1 MTNEERDIIS
11 QFISRVSGAQAPAQP
26 AFGGSVP
33 ATTAPALPPV
43 DPEADR
49 LIGDLFTRY
58 PAARYRITQLAFVQ
72 EHALNEAQN
81 RIQRLEW
88 ELQQAQQAAQQ
99 AQQQQRGSGAGGGF
113 FSGLFGGGAR
123 PAAPQGGPAWNQ
135 GAQPGYQQAPP
146 PPQYAPGY
154 QPGMFQQRGSG
165 FLGSA
170 LTTAAGVAGGLI
182 AGNAL
187 MNLFS
192 GSHSGGG
199 FGGGFG
205 GGEPGVGSPWGAAP
219 ADQGYVDQGRGIR
232 RVAAVARRIRATS
245 TAVPGTPPAATS
257 LRGPTTAATIPA
269 LTAAGA
275 DRATIRSE
283 PAARACLIEFTV
295 SAPVHALGLDAA
307 QGLHL
312 TESFYWDL
320 NDRTRA
326 FTRRVMPKT
335 PSNTPNMIHAGC
347 YSATLHYLKTVMDMG
362 AGEAK
367 KSGAATVARMKK
379 MPVEDDCFGRTAIRR
394 TAVISPALCRQG
406 LVRHRDRGARKGVS
420 RLLKRS
426 PSAIPAR
433 SVA

>member
-1 MTNEERDIIS
+1 MTNEERDIIT
-11 QFISRVSGAQAPAQP
+11 QFIARVSGAQAPAQP
-26 AFGGSVP
+26 AFGSSVP
-33 ATTAPALPPV
+33 ATAAPPLPPV

-99 AQQQQRGSGAGGGF
+99 AQQQRGQWRGRRLLQRPVRRRRATRGAAGRP
-113 FSGLFGGGAR
+113 GLEPGT
-123 PAAPQGGPAWNQ
+123 
-135 GAQPGYQQAPP
+135 AQPGYQQAPP

-205 GGEPGVGSPWGAAP
+205 GGEPGAGSPWGAAP
-219 ADQGYVDQGRGIR
+219 ADKAHRPGYVGYAGWR
-232 RVAAVARRIRATS
+232 RWPDGPGLRRQRYLGHLQQRP
-245 TAVPGTPPAATS
+245 VFV
-257 LRGPTTAATIPA
+257 
-269 LTAAGA
+269 
-275 DRATIRSE
+275 DR
-283 PAARACLIEFTV
+283 
-295 SAPVHALGLDAA
+295 
-307 QGLHL
+307 QQ
-312 TESFYWDL
+312 
-320 NDRTRA
+320 
-326 FTRRVMPKT
+326 
-335 PSNTPNMIHAGC
+335 
-347 YSATLHYLKTVMDMG
+347 
-362 AGEAK
+362 
-367 KSGAATVARMKK
+367 
-379 MPVEDDCFGRTAIRR
+379 
-394 TAVISPALCRQG
+394 RQQF
-406 LVRHRDRGARKGVS
+406 
-420 RLLKRS
+420 RL
-426 PSAIPAR
+426 
-433 SVA
+433 